1 MNVIEREFIEGN
13 YTELL
18 MNKYD
23 MNKITVIKDGNV
35 DSNYIRVISHD
46 IYDWDFIGD
55 CPIMRNRTYKL
66 QIKIYGF
73 LTSKYHT
80 IKKWEVDVDDAA
92 EDELA
97 KNEAVELLNNIINPY
112 KHYGNI

>member
-1 MNVIEREFIEGN
+1 
-13 YTELL
+13 
-18 MNKYD
+18 

-46 IYDWDFIGD
+46 EYDWDFIGD
-55 CPIMRNRTYKL
+55 CSILRNRTYKL
-66 QIKIYGF
+66 QIKIYSF

-112 KHYGNI
+112 KNGNV